1 MIIVDAFSH
10 LGECR
15 VLDQNVSEIALLEA
29 MNNNQVSAAVVAPF
43 PAPANPAKIHDQ
55 IAALGT
61 QYPGRIFGLANV
73 NPHINR
79 DLYHKEVERAVR
91 QLGFVGIVMSTLG
104 HAVNPNGDDAKTVFE
119 AARDL
124 SVPLVIETGSVPFGL
139 PSALFRRVR
148 DYSDVKIVV
157 GHSGASMFNS
167 EAEQL
172 AREFPNVYLETSG
185 VPGPELKRLVE
196 GLGPNRVLM
205 GSDVPENL
213 SSELAKYRSLGLY
226 HYQLYQTLGQT
237 AIDLFALKGVTELP
251 EPTPATS

>member
-15 VLDQNVSEIALLEA
+15 VLDQNVSETALLDA
-29 MNNNQVSAAVVAPF
+29 LNNNQVSAAVVAPF

-55 IAALGT
+55 IAALAT
-61 QYPGRIFGLANV
+61 QHPGRIFGLANV

-91 QLGFVGIVMSTLG
+91 QLGFVGLVMSTLG
-104 HAVNPNGDDAKTVFE
+104 HAVNPNGEDAKTVFE

-124 SVPLVIETGSVPFGL
+124 AVPLVIETGSVPFGL

-148 DYSDVKIVV
+148 DYSDVKILL
-157 GHSGASMFNS
+157 GHSGQGLFTA

-172 AREFPNVYLETSG
+172 AREFPNVFLETSG
-185 VPGPELKRLVE
+185 CPGPEIKRLVE

-213 SSELAKYRSLGLY
+213 ASELAKYRNIGLY
-226 HYQLYQTLGQT
+226 HYQLYQTLGQS

-251 EPTPATS
+251 EPAATA